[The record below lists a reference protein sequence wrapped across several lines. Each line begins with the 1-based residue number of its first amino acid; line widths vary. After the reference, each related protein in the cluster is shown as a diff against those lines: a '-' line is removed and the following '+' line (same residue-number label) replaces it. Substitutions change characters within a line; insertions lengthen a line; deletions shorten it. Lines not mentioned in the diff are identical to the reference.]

1 MLNRKKIVASALATL
16 LLAGITSQSWA
27 SFEPGTSDDVA
38 SGTTYDAVFAATAR
52 GMKISGTLR
61 DALKEGWAGV
71 FKVDLYEQGT
81 YSHSVSSFCTNITH
95 PTHVGD
101 KYQVTSQ
108 LADCKVAYLVNNYPP
123 LLTFPGLSTT
133 AANTEAAARQAAVW
147 HFADGFTINSP
158 EAVKTRAEALI
169 TEVNQQANCDALPQP
184 VEITVSPSSQVAL
197 TGAPFYYTVTATQD
211 GQPVSGLTV
220 NLTTTAGTLNHASIT
235 TDSKGKG
242 YFSVTASDP
251 ATAVIEAKA
260 IYVMPSGTLFQGVNP
275 EQQILVFGSS
285 DVQRGI
291 ATGAAHAT
299 WQSPQGSLTVNIF
312 HDRNIDGDKDG
323 SGEEDLQ
330 GITVKLTNTATG
342 AVVAT
347 TTTDSSG
354 LVTFPN
360 IPNGT
365 YTITYVLPSNHLD
378 TNDSTNRLKDV
389 PYTKNVTV
397 NDDSHSVQFGVVKL
411 PFIKACVFED
421 FMRNADG
428 EKVKFNRELH
438 YTKYITDSSGK
449 MVTAGYIKNG
459 DGEDKNGA
467 DENDVYI
474 GQTDGVRQA
483 DEKALKGWLVKLY
496 RADGSPVLGAEG
508 VTNDKGEVIINF
520 LRTSD
525 YIHSGTQYYIQ
536 TTQIDGA
543 QWDYNKYKT
552 PADTGLKPYES
563 NSKWTASGLITLEP
577 NTYSDSCVSGIN
589 EIPLVAIKDS
599 FAATATN
606 NGIVVDWQGDGMGY
620 NVWRAQKDGAGN
632 WVNIT
637 KVTVQMLPAEAS
649 QLVDTQV
656 ASGETYFYALETI
669 KANGTSQVNM
679 DMIRTATA
687 H

>member
-1 MLNRKKIVASALATL
+1 MFTRKRVVASTLATL
-16 LLAGITSQSWA
+16 LLAGMTSQSWA
-27 SFEPGTSDDVA
+27 SFEPGTSEEVA

-52 GMKISGTLR
+52 GLKIYGTLR
-61 DALKEGWAGV
+61 GAEKDGWAGV

-81 YSHSVSSFCTNITH
+81 YSHSVTSFCTNITH

-133 AANTEAAARQAAVW
+133 AANNEAAARQAAVW
-147 HFADGFTINSP
+147 HFADGYTINSP
-158 EAVKTRAEALI
+158 EAVKARAEELI
-169 TEVNQQANCDALPQP
+169 ADVNQNANCDALPQP
-184 VEITVSPSSQVAL
+184 VEITVNPNSQVAL

-211 GQPVSGLTV
+211 GQPVAGLTV
-220 NLTTTAGTLNHASIT
+220 NLTTTAGTLNNASIV

-242 YFSVTASDP
+242 YFSVTSSDA
-251 ATAVIEAKA
+251 ATAVVEAKA
-260 IYVMPSGTLFQGVNP
+260 VYVMPSGTLFQGLNL

-285 DVQRGI
+285 DVQHGI

-323 SGEEDLQ
+323 SGEEDLPSV
-330 GITVKLTNTATG
+330 TVKLINPATG

-347 TTTDSSG
+347 AVTDSTG

-365 YTITYVLPSNHLD
+365 YTVTYVLPTNHLD
-378 TNDSTNRLKDV
+378 TNDPSNRLKDV
-389 PYTKNVTV
+389 PYTKSVTV
-397 NDDSHSVQFGVVKL
+397 NDDSHSLEFGVVKL

-421 FMRNADG
+421 FMRNAAG

-438 YTKYITDSSGK
+438 YTSYITDPVTGK
-449 MVTAGYIKNG
+449 QVTAGYVK
-459 DGEDKNGA
+459 A
-467 DENDVYI
+467 DDSYI

-483 DEKALKGWLVKLY
+483 DEKPLKGWLVKLY
-496 RADGSPVLGAEG
+496 RKDGSPVLGSDG
-508 VTNDKGEVIINF
+508 VTNEKGEVIINF

-525 YIHSGTQYYIQ
+525 YIHSGTEYYIQ
-536 TTQIDGA
+536 TTQIDGS
-543 QWDYNKYKT
+543 QWDYSKYKT
-552 PADTGLKPYES
+552 PADTGLKPLES
-563 NSKWTASGLITLEP
+563 NSKWTASGLITLQP

-589 EIPLVAIKDS
+589 EIPLIGVKDS
-599 FAATATN
+599 FAATATD
-606 NGIVVDWQGDGMGY
+606 NGIVTDWQGDGIGY
-620 NVWRAQKDGAGN
+620 NVWRAQKDEAGN

-637 KVTVQMLPAEAS
+637 KVTAQMLPAEAS
-649 QLVDTQV
+649 QILDTQV
-656 ASGETYFYALETI
+656 SSGETYFYALETV
-669 KANGTSQVNM
+669 KADGTSQVNM
-679 DMIRTATA
+679 DMIRSATA

>member
-1 MLNRKKIVASALATL
+1 MLTRKKIVASALATL
-16 LLAGITSQSWA
+16 LLAGMTSQSWA
-27 SFEPGTSDDVA
+27 SFEPGTSDDGVA
-38 SGTTYDAVFAATAR
+38 SGTTYDAVFSATGR
-52 GMKISGTLR
+52 GMKIGGTLR
-61 DALKEGWAGV
+61 GEVKDGWAGV
-71 FKVDLYEQGT
+71 FKVDLYTQGA

-123 LLTFPGLSTT
+123 LLTFSGLSTS
-133 AANTEAAARQAAVW
+133 AANNEAAARQAAVW

-158 EAVKTRAEALI
+158 DTVKARADALI
-169 TEVNQQANCDALPQP
+169 DEVNQKANCGALPQP
-184 VEITVSPSSQVAL
+184 VEIKVSPSNQVAL
-197 TGAPFYYTVTATQD
+197 TGAPFYYTVTATQN
-211 GQPVSGLTV
+211 GQPITGLTV
-220 NLTTTAGTLNHASIT
+220 NLTTTAGTLNHASVV

-251 ATAVIEAKA
+251 ATAVVEAKA
-260 IYVMPSGTLFQGVNP
+260 VYVMPSGTLFQGVNP
-275 EQQILVFGSS
+275 EQQILVFGSMEE
-285 DVQRGI
+285 QRGI

-312 HDRNIDGDKDG
+312 HDRNINGKKDG

-330 GITVKLTNTATG
+330 GIPVKLINTATG

-347 TTTDSSG
+347 VMTDSSG

-365 YTITYVLPSNHLD
+365 YTVSYTLPSNHLD
-378 TNDSTNRLKDV
+378 TNDDNNRLKNV
-389 PYTKNVTV
+389 PYVKTVAV
-397 NDDSHSVQFGVVKL
+397 NDDSHTVQFGVVKL

-421 FMRNADG
+421 SMRNAAGD
-428 EKVKFNRELH
+428 KVKFNRELH
-438 YTKYITDSSGK
+438 VTRYVDDPTSSDPARQ
-449 MVTAGYIKNG
+449 VTAGYVKDQDDDDN
-459 DGEDKNGA
+459 
-467 DENDVYI
+467 NDVYI

-483 DEKALKGWLVKLY
+483 DEKPLKGWLVKLY
-496 RADGSPVLGAEG
+496 RADGSPVLGADG
-508 VTNDKGEVIINF
+508 VTNEKGEVLINF

-525 YIHSGTQYYIQ
+525 YQHSGKQYYIQ

-552 PADTGLKPYES
+552 PADTGLKPLEKS
-563 NSKWTASGLITLEP
+563 PKWSASGLMTLEP
-577 NTYSDSCVSGIN
+577 NSYSDSCVSGIN
-589 EIPLVAIKDS
+589 EIPLSAVGDS
-599 FAATATN
+599 FAVTATD

-620 NVWRAQKDGAGN
+620 NVWRAQKDGAGK

-637 KVTVQMLPAEAS
+637 KVTAQMLPAEAS
-649 QLVDTQV
+649 QIVDTQA
-656 ASGETYFYALETI
+656 ASGETYFYALETV
-669 KANGTSQVNM
+669 KADGTSQVNM
-679 DMIRTATA
+679 EMIRTATA